1 MSSAILAASNR
12 TQGQNIPVTTLF
24 TRKELVGKGAY
35 GGVYKGVHNESG
47 TVVALKVIDM
57 DTPDDDISEIQKEV
71 ALLSELRDAARHN
84 ITLYHG
90 CYLHGH
96 ELWIAMDFASGGS
109 IRTLMKSG
117 PIEEKYAALIVREVL
132 VALSFLHRQDII
144 HRDVKAANILLTQT
158 GKILLCDFG
167 VAAHLQA
174 NSKRSTFTG
183 TPLWMA
189 PEVITDGKMY
199 DTKADIWSLGITLY
213 EIATGNPPY
222 FGMEPLRACALIPK
236 SQPPK
241 LEGGVWSNPMREFLA
256 NCLQVDP
263 ALRPTADE
271 LSRSKW
277 PKSASKLPMA
287 LLRELI
293 VRYVAWIQA
302 GGQRTSIVGTG
313 AGMEDLVQR
322 EDTFELGRDEDGWD
336 FDVEEEDFGMQLGL
350 GRTEGLGDEPA
361 RTLDEK
367 AAASSPN
374 RLARTPSSASSTK
387 PRTPTPPRLIT
398 INLPSGLSSI
408 NTVKATISIPSF
420 DEMDDMSSSAAAG
433 WGGSGGGGGA
443 GWGGAGWAGTG
454 FGGGGGGGV
463 GDGYST
469 AFGAADDLMSPATV
483 RSNPFAAWGNSS
495 GSQPKFGAGGA
506 QGFMPP
512 SPRFGGEGSG
522 DTSWGGGS
530 GTGTGT
536 NSSTPTEAHFPA
548 AELVLPSLSSP
559 SSSAPYPSVTS
570 SPSLPSIPA
579 AAASFP
585 LSPPS
590 TVSDPNRPFPASRR
604 RADTAPSGHGAPAP
618 YPPLGAG
625 IPARGNPPATMAYP
639 PLGPGLPRRQD
650 TAVTTTATSSSPM
663 AGIAAPSVG
672 DRAGG
677 AGHSANPSVSSVSG
691 TASGSGSGS
700 GSGFS
705 FAGSAGPG
713 SSNYSTAASTPTET
727 TFVNR
732 PFGGGGAAGGGKT
745 FQFGGVAAARERAAS
760 SAAAMAG
767 EGIGKPF
774 RVPGGGME
782 LGGGSAGG
790 GRPRTGSD
798 SGRRQGLKIL
808 TSDAPV
814 PPPSSSSV
822 PSPSIPS
829 PPHVRQTSHTPDHS
843 SGLGYTSQT
852 SYPFPGPPIPSQ
864 PSSSSSTG
872 SGFGSVQMQRTD
884 SQTSPKTLHRSH
896 ASLERAAPPTS
907 PPSSSSSALP
917 RHLRSASSVSIS
929 SSTFS
934 TALSHSPA
942 PSISIP
948 LPLEGEEREEDEG
961 HEEDEKEDLG
971 ATRTPLASSTAPQA
985 PHPRPSATTRGF
997 PFPPAGDG
1005 LARTGTSSPSSSAA
1019 PPPAAPPHSARP
1031 PAPLGPGLRPL
1042 EYGRL
1047 GTRAAVQAEL
1057 GTTLEELAR
1066 WLELVGDGLDRVLA
1080 GEVDVG
1086 VGVGLEE
1093 AREGRRVE
1101 VGA

>member
-256 NCLQVDP
+256 SCLQVDP

-271 LSRSKW
+271 LSRLKW
-277 PKSASKLPMA
+277 PKSASKLPMV

-336 FDVEEEDFGMQLGL
+336 FDVEEEDFGVQLGL

-367 AAASSPN
+367 AAASSVRPPKTSQPPRSHALL
-374 RLARTPSSASSTK
+374 RLFDEASNPYASASAATQQ
-387 PRTPTPPRLIT
+387 IT

-408 NTVKATISIPSF
+408 NTVKPTISIPSF
-420 DEMDDMSSSAAAG
+420 DEMDDMSSSSAAAG
-433 WGGSGGGGGA
+433 WGGGGGGGGA

-454 FGGGGGGGV
+454 FGGGGGGGG
-463 GDGYST
+463 GDGFST

-506 QGFMPP
+506 QGFMSP

-522 DTSWGGGS
+522 EVSWGGGS
-530 GTGTGT
+530 GSGGGGSGTS
-536 NSSTPTEAHFPA
+536 SSTPTEAHFPA

-559 SSSAPYPSVTS
+559 SSSSPHPSVTS
-570 SPSLPSIPA
+570 SPSLPSIS
-579 AAASFP
+579 AASASST

-590 TVSDPNRPFPASRR
+590 TASDPNRPFPASRR
-604 RADTAPSGHGAPAP
+604 RADTAPSGPGAPAP

-625 IPARGNPPATMAYP
+625 IPARATAYP

-650 TAVTTTATSSSPM
+650 TAVTTTTSPPTA
-663 AGIAAPSVG
+663 AGIAAAPG
-672 DRAGG
+672 LWDRAGGGGGGG
-677 AGHSANPSVSSVSG
+677 AGHSANPSVSSLSG
-691 TASGSGSGS
+691 GTLSGSGSGS
-700 GSGFS
+700 GVS
-705 FAGSAGPG
+705 FASSAGPG
-713 SSNYSTAASTPTET
+713 SSNYSTAASTPTEP
-727 TFVNR
+727 TFANR
-732 PFGGGGAAGGGKT
+732 PFGGGGATGGGKT
-745 FQFGGVAAARERAAS
+745 FQFGGGAAARERAAS

-767 EGIGKPF
+767 EGIARPF
-774 RVPGGGME
+774 RLPGGGME
-782 LGGGSAGG
+782 LGGG

-808 TSDAPV
+808 TSNAPV
-814 PPPSSSSV
+814 PPSSSSSV
-822 PSPSIPS
+822 SSPSIS
-829 PPHVRQTSHTPDHS
+829 ASTHVRQTSHTRDNS
-843 SGLGYTSQT
+843 SGLAYTFQT
-852 SYPFPGPPIPSQ
+852 SYPPAPNQ
-864 PSSSSSTG
+864 QSSSSSTS
-872 SGFGSVQMQRTD
+872 SGFSNMQMQRSD
-884 SQTSPKTLHRSH
+884 SQTSPKTLHRWDPS
-896 ASLERAAPPTS
+896 SAAPPTS
-907 PPSSSSSALP
+907 PPTCSSPAALP

-942 PSISIP
+942 PSISTA
-948 LPLEGEEREEDEG
+948 EED
-961 HEEDEKEDLG
+961 L
-971 ATRTPLASSTAPQA
+971 ATRTPLASAPA
-985 PHPRPSATTRGF
+985 SATATATTMGF
-997 PFPPAGDG
+997 PFP
-1005 LARTGTSSPSSSAA
+1005 R
-1019 PPPAAPPHSARP
+1019 PAAAAAVGDLSVPLPVPAPGARRP
-1031 PAPLGPGLRPL
+1031 PALGPGLRPL

-1047 GTRAAVQAEL
+1047 GTEAAVQAEL
-1057 GTTLEELAR
+1057 GETLDELAR
-1066 WLELVGDGLDRVLA
+1066 WLELVGDGLERVLG

-1086 VGVGLEE
+1086 VGFGLDDSK
-1093 AREGRRVE
+1093 GRGVE